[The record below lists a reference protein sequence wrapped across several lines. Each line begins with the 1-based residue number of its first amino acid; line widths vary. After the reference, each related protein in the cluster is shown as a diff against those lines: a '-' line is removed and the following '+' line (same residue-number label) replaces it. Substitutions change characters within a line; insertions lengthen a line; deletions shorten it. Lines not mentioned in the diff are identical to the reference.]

1 MGWGGVFRGC
11 ADHGKIRMFRCPLS
25 RPLTPQAYEL
35 RRLFQR
41 HQRIAGA
48 GVEPLLRSLQ
58 QLAALADRSGSP
70 ADALRYLE
78 PLIAALKERG
88 GAGAPR
94 AAAAAASA
102 ANGADFSAVAAAAGP
117 AAAAVQ
123 RATRHA
129 VRLAF
134 RSLPLVQRATLQQA
148 VAVAHPS
155 AAGGAAAG
163 AGAGGS
169 EHSPAAVT
177 FVVSR
182 LFDHPGGP
190 GAYVR
195 LVAGQVLSAAA
206 AGASLFTFAA
216 MSAVPGQPSLL
227 DQLAVLASLLAEPGV
242 GAGADLTADAG
253 CSTTS
258 ALGARSAVGAAL
270 RPASSV
276 AGSGVS
282 DEESLLRMS
291 LLTPVVVPAGR
302 VGTTMLTLAG
312 EGVSYTPVSVMALPC
327 VAGVEL

>member
-1 MGWGGVFRGC
+1 MYRPRSNAGC
-11 ADHGKIRMFRCPLS
+11 SDSPLS
-25 RPLTPQAYEL
+25 RPLAPQAYEL
-35 RRLFQR
+35 RRLFQT

-163 AGAGGS
+163 AGAGGI

-242 GAGADLTADAG
+242 GAGVDLTADAG

-258 ALGARSAVGAAL
+258 VLGARSAVGAAL
-270 RPASSV
+270 RPASSLSMASSG
-276 AGSGVS
+276 AG
-282 DEESLLRMS
+282 EEDSLLRMS
-291 LLTPVVVPAGR
+291 LLTPVVAPAGR
-302 VGTTMLTLAG
+302 LGTTTPGLAG
-312 EGVSYTPVSVMALPC
+312 EGVSCTPVSVLALPC